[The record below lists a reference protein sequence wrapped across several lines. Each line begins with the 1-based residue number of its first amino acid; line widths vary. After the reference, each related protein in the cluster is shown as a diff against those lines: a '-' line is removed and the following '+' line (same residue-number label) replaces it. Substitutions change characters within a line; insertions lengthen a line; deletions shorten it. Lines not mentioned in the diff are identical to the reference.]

1 MGSASAAVS
10 MQTDLPLYGHAQ
22 VSSMCTCHMYMC
34 VCVYLLDLDDRKGR
48 CDCYVRQL
56 VHAWAELEGAIAWQ
70 GRDSMEYDRKEG
82 QGGKESVWWTSWLP
96 ATLPGL
102 LGKVLLLFPVQSPCQ
117 GCRTW
122 KSLP

>member
-1 MGSASAAVS
+1 M
-10 MQTDLPLYGHAQ
+10 TE
-22 VSSMCTCHMYMC
+22 
-34 VCVYLLDLDDRKGR
+34 GR

-102 LGKVLLLFPVQSPCQ
+102 LGKVLLLFPVQCPCQ